1 MKTLRDLRIESGLS
15 IAQILE
21 GVRLVA
27 PGVAPKERSGIINWE
42 VQGIQNAEV
51 LNALALVYRRPFLE
65 ILQAARQSK
74 SLHQTPE
81 KKLLKSAI
89 NA

>member
-15 IAQILE
+15 ISQVLE

-42 VQGIQNAEV
+42 VQGIQNARV
-51 LNALALVYRRPFLE
+51 LAALAIVYKQPIEVVIAAAEHSRP
-65 ILQAARQSK
+65 ARK
-74 SLHQTPE
+74 NPTE
-81 KKLLKSAI
+81 KLPKSAI
-89 NA
+89 SA

>member
-21 GVRLVA
+21 GVRQIA
-27 PGVAPKERSGIINWE
+27 PEVAPKKRSGIINWE

-51 LNALALVYRRPFLE
+51 LNALAHVYKRPFSE
-65 ILQAARQSK
+65 VLQAAKHSK
-74 SLHQTPE
+74 ALFQKPSE
-81 KKLLKSAI
+81 KLLKSAI
-89 NA
+89 TA